1 MRARASRVWLWC
13 VPTDERVSATS
24 TNRGSPAIIIM
35 PFGLF
40 DPPPPPPPTVVPIGE
55 ELAHILKAN
64 ILPVLSYVGSP
75 MFLLAVLL
83 LSPCMYLLLNSVI
96 PTLLGSQNLKKKYNA
111 TWALVTGSSS
121 GIGKELARKLLG
133 QGLNVILV
141 AREEPLFDAARA
153 ELAAQYPSQ
162 SVLQV
167 NANLSDPS
175 GAWMAGVKDAVG
187 DKDVQCVF
195 LNAGFILTGMYE
207 QHPLPAHLA
216 NLHCNLTS
224 NIWLSHF
231 FYERLVAKQ
240 LKGCIVFT
248 SSPASYLPNPF
259 AALYAAT
266 KSGVSALASSL
277 AVEARP
283 RGIHVHSIH
292 PSPVNSRFTAGGGND
307 IKNQAKVEA
316 MAAFYVFAT
325 GPESLPN
332 QFFKHIGR
340 GAIVADL
347 GGVSVSMR
355 LVVHLLGYNFM
366 ALMTAL
372 TAHLTPDY
380 KKYANKAKK
389 V

>member
-1 MRARASRVWLWC
+1 MIDDANLQQLKTHPRGPPNPFRV
-13 VPTDERVSATS
+13 DAH
-24 TNRGSPAIIIM
+24 M

-40 DPPPPPPPTVVPIGE
+40 EPPPPPPPAVMPIGD
-55 ELAHILKAN
+55 ELLEMARAWSEL
-64 ILPVLSYVGSP
+64 VLSP
-75 MFLLAVLL
+75 TALLCVLL
-83 LSPCMYLLLNSVI
+83 LSPCMYLFLNSIV
-96 PTLLGSQNLKKKYNA
+96 PTLLGAQNLKKKYGA
-111 TWALVTGSSS
+111 KWALVTGSSS
-121 GIGKELARKLLG
+121 GIGKELARTLLG
-133 QGLNVILV
+133 QGLDVILV
-141 AREEPLFDAARA
+141 AREEPLFDAARS
-153 ELAAQYPSQ
+153 ELAGQFPDR
-162 SVLQV
+162 SVVQV

-175 GAWMAGVKDAVG
+175 GAWMGGVEAAVG

-216 NLHCNLTS
+216 NLHCNLTA

-231 FYERLVAKQ
+231 FYARLVAKG

-266 KSGVSALASSL
+266 KSGVSALAASL

-292 PSPVNSRFTAGGGND
+292 PSPVNSRFVAGGGNQV
-307 IKNQAKVEA
+307 NNAKVEA
-316 MAAFYVFAT
+316 MAAFYIFAT
-325 GPESLPN
+325 GPEALPR
-332 QFFKHIGR
+332 QFLKHIGR

-347 GGVSVSMR
+347 GGVSVAMR
-355 LVVHLLGYNFM
+355 LVVHVLGYNFM

-380 KKYANKAKK
+380 KMHASKAKRA
-389 V
+389 

>member
-1 MRARASRVWLWC
+1 MFVFWISRRAVRACGVAVC
-13 VPTDERVSATS
+13 ADERVSATS
-24 TNRGSPAIIIM
+24 TNRGSLAIIIM

-64 ILPVLSYVGSP
+64 ILPVLSYVASP

-83 LSPCMYLLLNSVI
+83 LSPCMYLFLNSVI

-153 ELAAQYPSQ
+153 ELAAQYPNQ

-240 LKGCIVFT
+240 LKGCIVF
-248 SSPASYLPNPF
+248 S
-259 AALYAAT
+259 
-266 KSGVSALASSL
+266 VQ
-277 AVEARP
+277 R
-283 RGIHVHSIH
+283 R
-292 PSPVNSRFTAGGGND
+292 D
-307 IKNQAKVEA
+307 AKIA
-316 MAAFYVFAT
+316 
-325 GPESLPN
+325 
-332 QFFKHIGR
+332 
-340 GAIVADL
+340 
-347 GGVSVSMR
+347 
-355 LVVHLLGYNFM
+355 
-366 ALMTAL
+366 
-372 TAHLTPDY
+372 
-380 KKYANKAKK
+380 
-389 V
+389 